1 MSLNETKL
9 NGQVASGSPIITP
22 AAAPTEEKPWERVM
36 NARKEN
42 RPQARDYIGK
52 LFDGVFEVKGD
63 RCFGDDPS
71 IITAIAWFEGRPV
84 TVIGQQKGHTLEER
98 MACNFGMP
106 HPEGYRKS
114 MRALSQ
120 AEKFGRPVVCLV
132 DTPGA
137 FCGIEAEERGQ
148 GLVIA
153 EHLKAMA
160 TVKTPI
166 ISIIIGEGGSGGALA
181 LSLADRLIMLENSY
195 FAVISPEGCASILF
209 KDSSLAQ
216 EAAENLKLTAADL
229 QQFSL
234 VDSVVKEQEGFS
246 RFNMEK
252 SAADIRREIRV
263 SLRRLS
269 RFSPDMLVEKRHEK
283 FLGMR
288 GL

>member
-1 MSLNETKL
+1 MSIKKAKNTSDNKHTGNVQE
-9 NGQVASGSPIITP
+9 Q
-22 AAAPTEEKPWERVM
+22 PWDRVK

-42 RPQARDYIGK
+42 RPQARDYIDK
-52 LFDGVFEVKGD
+52 LFTGVFEVKGD
-63 RCFGDDPS
+63 KCFGEDPS
-71 IITAIAWFEGRPV
+71 MITAIAWFESWPV

-98 MACNFGMP
+98 IQCNFGMP

-114 MRALSQ
+114 LHALSQ
-120 AEKFGRPVVCLV
+120 AEKFSRPIICLV

-148 GLVIA
+148 GFIIA

-160 TVKTPI
+160 TVKCPI

-195 FAVISPEGCASILF
+195 FSVISPEGCASILF
-209 KDSSLAQ
+209 KDSSLAE
-216 EAAENLKLTAADL
+216 EAAQNLKLTAGDL
-229 QQFSL
+229 KRFNI
-234 VDSVVKEQEGFS
+234 VDNVIEEPEGFN

-252 SAADIRREIRV
+252 IVVDIRREIKIA
-263 SLRRLS
+263 LRRLT
-269 RFSPDMLVEKRHEK
+269 RIAPDKLVEKRHEK